1 MALDVT
7 VFNTEMG
14 WMGIAG
20 TSAGICKVTLP
31 IPDKAFAFI
40 AITDEESYEH
50 GTVHRMINRTS
61 FSHVFM
67 NLMSENNESPEEN
80 GLLSDVKDAMIKY
93 FKGERVDFPFPLD
106 LKGYTKFQKDV
117 WKATRNIPYGE
128 LRNYGW
134 VASQIGKPKSA
145 RAVGQALGANP
156 IPIIIPCH
164 RVVASDG
171 SLHGFTGGL
180 ELKEKLIA
188 LERGLVNSILE

>member
-1 MALDVT
+1 MKFT
-7 VFNTEMG
+7 VFETEMG
-14 WMGIAG
+14 WMGITG

-31 IPDKAFAFI
+31 IPDKSLVIGEVDCA
-40 AITDEESYEH
+40 Y
-50 GTVHRMINRTS
+50 
-61 FSHVFM
+61 
-67 NLMSENNESPEEN
+67 ESPEEN

-93 FKGERVDFPFPLD
+93 FKGERVDFPFPID

-117 WKATRNIPYGE
+117 WKATRSIPYGE

-164 RVVASDG
+164 RVVAADG

-180 ELKEKLIA
+180 ELKQGLIELEKGI
-188 LERGLVNSILE
+188 

>member
-31 IPDKAFAFI
+31 MPNKASAFI
-40 AITDEESYEH
+40 AITDEESYDH
-50 GTVHRMINRTS
+50 GIVHRRISRNSYSRT
-61 FSHVFM
+61 FAK
-67 NLMSENNESPEEN
+67 LMEDDTESPEEN

-93 FKGERVDFPFPLD
+93 FKGQRVDFSFPLD

-117 WKATRNIPYGE
+117 WKATRSIPYGE
-128 LRNYGW
+128 LRSYGW

-180 ELKEKLIA
+180 ELKQRLIELEKGI
-188 LERGLVNSILE
+188 

>member
-1 MALDVT
+1 MKFT
-7 VFNTEMG
+7 VFETDMG

-31 IPDKAFAFI
+31 ISDKAFALI
-40 AITDEESYEH
+40 AITDEESYED
-50 GTVHRMINRTS
+50 GTVHRMISRTS
-61 FSHVFM
+61 LSHVFM

-93 FKGERVDFPFPLD
+93 FKGERVDFPFPID

-117 WKATRNIPYGE
+117 WKATRSIPYGE

-134 VASQIGKPKSA
+134 VAFQIDKPKSA

-180 ELKEKLIA
+180 KLKQRLIELEKGI
-188 LERGLVNSILE
+188 

>member
-1 MALDVT
+1 MKFT
-7 VFNTEMG
+7 VFETEMG

-20 TSAGICKVTLP
+20 TLAGICKVTLP
-31 IPDKAFAFI
+31 IPDKSLAFT
-40 AITDEESYEH
+40 AINY
-50 GTVHRMINRTS
+50 TS
-61 FSHVFM
+61 
-67 NLMSENNESPEEN
+67 ESPEEN

-93 FKGERVDFPFPLD
+93 FKGQRVDFSFPLD

-117 WKATRNIPYGE
+117 WKAARSIPYGE
-128 LRNYGW
+128 LRSYGW

-188 LERGLVNSILE
+188 LERGFVNSILE

>member
-1 MALDVT
+1 MKFT
-7 VFNTEMG
+7 VFETEMG

-20 TSAGICKVTLP
+20 TLAGICKVTLP

-40 AITDEESYEH
+40 AITDEESYDH
-50 GTVHRMINRTS
+50 GTVRRRISRASFNRE
-61 FSHVFM
+61 FM
-67 NLMSENNESPEEN
+67 KLMNDDTESPEEN
-80 GLLSDVKDAMIKY
+80 GLLSEVKDTMIKY
-93 FKGERVDFPFPLD
+93 FKGQRVDFPFPLD

-117 WKATRNIPYGE
+117 WKATRSIPYGE

-134 VASQIGKPKSA
+134 VAFQIDKPKSA

-171 SLHGFTGGL
+171 SLHGFTCGL
-180 ELKEKLIA
+180 ELKQRLIELEKGI
-188 LERGLVNSILE
+188 

>member
-1 MALDVT
+1 MKFT
-7 VFNTEMG
+7 VFETEMG

-20 TSAGICKVTLP
+20 TLAGICKVTLP

-40 AITDEESYEH
+40 AITDEESYDH
-50 GTVHRMINRTS
+50 GTVRRRISRASFNRE
-61 FSHVFM
+61 FM
-67 NLMSENNESPEEN
+67 KLMNDDTESPEEN
-80 GLLSDVKDAMIKY
+80 GLLSEVKDTMIKY
-93 FKGERVDFPFPLD
+93 FKGQRVDFPFPLD

-117 WKATRNIPYGE
+117 WKATRSIPYGE

-134 VASQIGKPKSA
+134 VAFQIDKPKSA

-180 ELKEKLIA
+180 ELKQRLIELEKGI
-188 LERGLVNSILE
+188 